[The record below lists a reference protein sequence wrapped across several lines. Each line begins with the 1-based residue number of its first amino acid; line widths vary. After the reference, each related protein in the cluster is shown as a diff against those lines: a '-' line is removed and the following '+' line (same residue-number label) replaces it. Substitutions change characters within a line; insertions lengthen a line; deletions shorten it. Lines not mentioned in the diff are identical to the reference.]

1 MRKFKA
7 LLTALSLCILVSA
20 SIAHAA
26 DALVTPALVA
36 PAPVTPALV
45 APAPVTP
52 ALVNPALAAPTL
64 PVINNSIESLT
75 RESDPQE
82 SARRSTQGNWKK
94 KWAISLAPLVASEAL
109 DAASSYG
116 LRELNPLLA
125 QPDGRFGMK
134 AAGLK
139 FGVIGGLIGVEYLLV
154 RKYPRSAKFFTVI
167 NWTTAGATTGL
178 AIHNYTLPGR

>member
-7 LLTALSLCILVSA
+7 SLTALAICTFMGAPIV
-20 SIAHAA
+20 HAA
-26 DALVTPALVA
+26 DAFVTPTPAL
-36 PAPVTPALV
+36 PA
-45 APAPVTP
+45 
-52 ALVNPALAAPTL
+52 
-64 PVINNSIESLT
+64 IDNSIESLT
-75 RESDPQE
+75 RESGKRE
-82 SARRSTQGNWKK
+82 NVHGGAQGSWQK

-116 LRELNPLLA
+116 LRELNPVLA

-134 AAGLK
+134 AAGIK
-139 FGVIGGLIGVEYLLV
+139 FGVIGGLVGVEYLLV